1 MGLLRRSRDLL
12 GTANESLTTALE
24 VRRLLNSLEKD
35 GATED
40 RYENHMEQK
49 GDREIP

>member
-1 MGLLRRSRDLL
+1 LLRRSSDRL
-12 GTANESLTTALE
+12 GTTHKSFATAFE
-24 VRRLLNSLEKD
+24 VRRLLNSFEKD

-40 RYENHMEQK
+40 RYKNHMEQE

>member
-1 MGLLRRSRDLL
+1 LRRRSRDRL
-12 GTANESLTTALE
+12 GTANKSLTTAFE

-35 GATED
+35 GATKD

-49 GDREIP
+49 GYREIP